1 MAEGPEVGVGAV
13 VIDSGRIL
21 LVRRGNPPGAGL
33 WAVPGGRVGFGE
45 TLAEAAA
52 REVMEETGLSIEV
65 GPVLWAGESIGPGRP
80 PEWHY
85 VIVDFAA
92 ELKGGQLLAG
102 DDAAEV
108 AWVSLDTAATLPM
121 PATMKELLEE
131 IKR

>member
-1 MAEGPEVGVGAV
+1 
-13 VIDSGRIL
+13 
-21 LVRRGNPPGAGL
+21 
-33 WAVPGGRVGFGE
+33 VGFGE

-108 AWVSLDTAATLPM
+108 AWVPLDTAATLPM